1 MTTSDEKETVDPEP
15 ETASDEAPKE
25 DVEVLVV
32 GAGPAGAAAAITLA
46 RAGVG
51 VMVIDKAVFPRDKT
65 CGDGLTAD
73 ALRILERLGL
83 RPETVASWQ
92 HADTC
97 WIRSPGGRTTPF
109 RMPTGKGSF
118 MATAQRIDLDDQ
130 LVELARAAGARVMD
144 GHALID
150 AVDEGD
156 SVRVTVKDLGTI
168 QANYVIGA
176 DGMWSPLRKA
186 LESSGEHSDSMAGGS
201 STTTTG
207 DEERN
212 LGEWHAFRQYFSY
225 VAEPAAKDLWIFFEP
240 DLVPGYFWSF
250 PLPGNRANVGFGIQR
265 KPGMRTKDMKVLW
278 KDLLDRP
285 HIREV
290 LGPDAIGE
298 DTHKAWPIPAR
309 IDRVTTSVGRALFI
323 GDAAGACDVM
333 SGEGIAQAL
342 ITGIRAAE
350 AITEGAS
357 PAEVRRLY
365 DRSAMHEL
373 LADHRMSSLLVRG
386 LSTVRGADT
395 AIAIA
400 SYNDWTRRNFA
411 RWLFEDYPRA
421 LIATPRRWKRGTI
434 SKPGAFQ
441 N

>member
-1 MTTSDEKETVDPEP
+1 MTSSDQNDTPRPRPDETV
-15 ETASDEAPKE
+15 
-25 DVEVLVV
+25 EVVVV
-32 GAGPAGAAAAITLA
+32 GAGPAGAAAATTLA

-73 ALRILERLGL
+73 ALRILEGLGL
-83 RPETVASWQ
+83 RPDDVASWR

-109 RMPTGKGSF
+109 RMPMGNGSF
-118 MATAQRIDLDDQ
+118 IATAQRIDLDAQ
-130 LVELARAAGARVMD
+130 LVELARSAGAQIMD

-150 AVDEGD
+150 ATDDGD
-156 SVRVTVKDLGTI
+156 AVTVTVGGLGTLR
-168 QANYVIGA
+168 ANYVIAA
-176 DGMWSPLRKA
+176 DGMWSPVRKA
-186 LESSGEHSDSMAGGS
+186 LESDRAVVAPSDDRSAARF
-201 STTTTG
+201 T
-207 DEERN
+207 DHEERN
-212 LGEWHAFRQYFSY
+212 LGEWHAFRQYFSH
-225 VAEPAAKDLWIFFEP
+225 VAEPAGTDLWIFFEP

-265 KPGMRTKDMKVLW
+265 KPGVRTKDMKLLW
-278 KDLLDRP
+278 NDLLDRP
-285 HIREV
+285 HIRQV
-290 LGPDAIGE
+290 LGPDAVGE

-309 IDRVTTSVGRALFI
+309 IDRVTTSVGRALFT
-323 GDAAGACDVM
+323 GDAVGACDVM

-350 AITEGAS
+350 AITEGTDPS
-357 PAEVRRLY
+357 DVRRIY
-365 DRSAMHEL
+365 DRSAMNEL

-386 LSTVRGADT
+386 LSTPRGANA

-434 SKPGAFQ
+434 SRPGAYRR
-441 N
+441 